1 VKTYTIVHPYDD
13 EQTERPTPSR
23 RLVRERV
30 MQALYA
36 REVGRDVGGESIE
49 VLASHIVY
57 PSFAMSEELRSFAE
71 SLLIRVT
78 NTERESD
85 ALIATLAENWEM
97 HRIAPMDRVLLR
109 MGIVEILMF
118 EEIPT
123 KVTINEIIEIAKR
136 YSTPKSGTFINGML
150 DAALERLAAE
160 GRINKTGRGLLA
172 SGQG

>member
-1 VKTYTIVHPYDD
+1 MHPFDD
-13 EQTERPTPSR
+13 EQTETPTPSR

-36 REVGRDVGGESIE
+36 REVGRDAGGESIE
-49 VLASHIVY
+49 VLAAHIVY
-57 PSFAMSEELRSFAE
+57 PSFASSEELRQFAE
-71 SLLIRVT
+71 LLLIRVT
-78 NTERESD
+78 NTEGECDRIISS
-85 ALIATLAENWEM
+85 LAENWEM

-109 MGIVEILMF
+109 MGIAEMMLF

-136 YSTPKSGTFINGML
+136 YSTPKSGTFLNGML
-150 DAALERLAAE
+150 DAALEHLTAE

-172 SGQG
+172 